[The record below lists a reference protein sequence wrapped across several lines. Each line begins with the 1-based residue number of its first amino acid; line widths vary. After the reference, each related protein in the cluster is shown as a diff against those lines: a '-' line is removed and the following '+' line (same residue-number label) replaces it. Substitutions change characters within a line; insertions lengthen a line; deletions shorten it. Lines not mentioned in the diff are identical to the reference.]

1 MKIFSQGNEKHEE
14 GLKVLVAQSHLT
26 HHDPMDGSLPGSSVH
41 GIFQARIHPG
51 RGLLW
56 GRWIL
61 YWLIHHTCMHAQLLK
76 LCLTLCDPVNCS
88 PPGSLS
94 MGFPRQEYWNGLP
107 CFPTGALPNPGV
119 KPVSLMTLHKAGS
132 LLLAPTGKALSHPD
146 A

>member
-88 PPGSLS
+88 PPGSSVHGIPQARILEWVAMFS
-94 MGFPRQEYWNGLP
+94 YRGSSQPRSQTCISYDP
-107 CFPTGALPNPGV
+107 A
-119 KPVSLMTLHKAGS
+119 
-132 LLLAPTGKALSHPD
+132 
-146 A
+146 